1 MANLTTGARLW
12 TLTDVAVIV
21 AKGTRV
27 IVRKVVFIP
36 TAIDDDVTIQEYD
49 SSGVARDAIVLKASH
64 LDIGP
69 VSLDFGSSGRRLNG
83 FSLSVI
89 DHGILYVYLGRN

>member
-1 MANLTTGARLW
+1 MSNVTTGAKLW

-21 AKGTRV
+21 ATGKQV
-27 IVRKVVFIP
+27 IVRKVVFVP
-36 TAIDDDVTIQEYD
+36 TSVDDDVTIQEY
-49 SSGVARDAIVLKASH
+49 SPAGVARDAIVLKASH

-69 VSLDFGSSGRRLNG
+69 VSLDFGPNGRRLNG

-89 DHGILYVYLGRN
+89 DHGTLYVYLGRN